1 MRFDLLARYQGLIRV
16 RLSILIYQLSN
27 RENESFKISNVKIAG
42 ITSCVPKMIEENKE
56 LSFLKRVR
64 LKK

>member
-42 ITSCVPKMIEENKE
+42 ITSCVPKIIEENKE

>member
-27 RENESFKISNVKIAG
+27 RENESFKN
-42 ITSCVPKMIEENKE
+42 
-56 LSFLKRVR
+56 LKCKDCGNYVMCS
-64 LKK
+64 